1 MPASWRARMNRK
13 REQAEKRGH
22 FAEVVALTFLRLKG
36 YRLLAQR
43 FKTPQGE
50 VDLIMRRGDVTA
62 FIEVKARGSHD
73 HGVEAVTITQSKRIS
88 AAARFWMARDKIS
101 NRNFCRFDIVVV
113 SPYLLPHHIENAFP
127 GDA

>member
-1 MPASWRARMNRK
+1 MSRSRAK
-13 REQAEKRGH
+13 AEAHGH
-22 FAEVVALTFLRLKG
+22 FAEFVALMYLRLKG

-43 FKTPQGE
+43 FKSPQGE
-50 VDLIMRRGDVTA
+50 IDLIMRRRDVTA
-62 FIEVKARGSHD
+62 FIEVKARSSRD
-73 HGVEAVTITQSKRIS
+73 HGVEAVTMTQSKRIA

>member
-1 MPASWRARMNRK
+1 MPASWRARMSRK
-13 REQAEKRGH
+13 RERAEKRGH
-22 FAEVVALTFLRLKG
+22 VAELVALTYLRLKG

-50 VDLIMRRGDVTA
+50 VDLIMRRRDVTA
-62 FIEVKARGSHD
+62 FIEVKARGSRD
-73 HGVEAVTITQSKRIS
+73 QGVEAVTTTQSKRIT
-88 AAARFWMARDKIS
+88 AAARFWMARDRIA

>member
-1 MPASWRARMNRK
+1 MTRSRAK
-13 REQAEKRGH
+13 AEKHGH
-22 FAEVVALTFLRLKG
+22 FAEFVALMYLRLKG

-43 FKTPQGE
+43 FKSPQGE
-50 VDLIMRRGDVTA
+50 VDLIMRRRDVTA

-73 HGVEAVTITQSKRIS
+73 HGVEAVTTTQSRRIS

-113 SPYLLPHHIENAFP
+113 SPYLLPQHIENAFP

>member
-1 MPASWRARMNRK
+1 MTRK
-13 REQAEKRGH
+13 REKAEKRGH
-22 FAEVVALTFLRLKG
+22 VAEFVALTYLRLKG

-43 FKTPQGE
+43 FKSPQGE
-50 VDLIMRRGDVTA
+50 VDLIMRRRDVTA
-62 FIEVKARGSHD
+62 FIEVKARSSRD
-73 HGVEAVTITQSKRIS
+73 HGVEAVTTTQSKRIS
-88 AAARFWMARDKIS
+88 AAARFWMARDRIA

>member
-1 MPASWRARMNRK
+1 MPASWREKMTRSRA
-13 REQAEKRGH
+13 QAESHGH
-22 FAEVVALTFLRLKG
+22 FAELIALTYLRLKG

-62 FIEVKARGSHD
+62 FIEVKARSSRD

>member
-1 MPASWRARMNRK
+1 MSNTRAK
-13 REQAEKRGH
+13 AEKRGH
-22 FAEVVALTFLRLKG
+22 LAELVAVMYLRLKG

-43 FKTPQGE
+43 FKTSQGE
-50 VDLIMRRGDVTA
+50 VDLIMRRRDVTA

-73 HGVEAVTITQSKRIS
+73 HGVEAVTNTQSKRIA

-113 SPYLLPHHIENAFP
+113 SPYLLPQHIENAFP
-127 GDA
+127 GDT

>member
-1 MPASWRARMNRK
+1 MTGK
-13 REQAEKRGH
+13 REKAESRGH
-22 FAEVVALTFLRLKG
+22 FAELIALMYLRLKG

-50 VDLIMRRGDVTA
+50 VDLIMRRRDVTA
-62 FIEVKARGSHD
+62 FIEVKARGSRD
-73 HGVEAVTITQSKRIS
+73 HGVEAVTTTQSRRIA
-88 AAARFWMARDKIS
+88 AAARFWMARDRIS
-101 NRNFCRFDIVVV
+101 NSNFCRFDIVVV